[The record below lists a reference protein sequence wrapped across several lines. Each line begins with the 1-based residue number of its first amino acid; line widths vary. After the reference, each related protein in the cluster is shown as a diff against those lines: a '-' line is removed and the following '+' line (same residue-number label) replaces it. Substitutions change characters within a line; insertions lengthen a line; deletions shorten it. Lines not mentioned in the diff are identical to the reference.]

1 MTSDVARAIDE
12 LYGVPPKEF
21 SAARNARAAE
31 LKAAGHAKE
40 AEAVRRLGKPS
51 PFLWATNQLAR
62 QDPERVTH
70 FVDVVR
76 GVRESQLRDPRTASE
91 GMRTI
96 RAELQALTN
105 RAAEVLTKAGYRV
118 APSASARISNTVLA
132 AAVDSAL
139 VDDLRHG
146 RLSRELAAPGF
157 EVLAGAEPGRPL
169 RLVQGGKSSEPRR
182 ERGATRA
189 DAKREQM
196 EARREQTE
204 ATRERAEAKRAQ
216 ERAERERLAQK
227 VEALRRDAEQR
238 TATAERAAQEVREL
252 ERQVAEARRNLRIAK
267 REAALAANRVRRQSD
282 S

>member
-1 MTSDVARAIDE
+1 VTSDVARAIDE

-40 AEAVRRLGKPS
+40 AEAVRRLDKPS

-139 VDDLRHG
+139 VDDLLHG

-189 DAKREQM
+189 DAKREQ
-196 EARREQTE
+196 TE

-238 TATAERAAQEVREL
+238 TAMAERAAQEVRAL